1 MLPPPAKGP
10 LSNQVRQK
18 IYDILGDLCCDL
30 AIPCN
35 VHFPFK
41 DERATVLFKALTAA
55 AVYADRYAKAKLA
68 AIENAKAVGDAL
80 AERDKAAVA
89 RLAGEKRRSAEGFSP
104 GNKRVT
110 KKAT

>member
-68 AIENAKAVGDAL
+68 AIENAKAVNAT
-80 AERDKAAVA
+80 R
-89 RLAGEKRRSAEGFSP
+89 RLSP
-104 GNKRVT
+104 GLPARSGVPPRGFHPVT
-110 KKAT
+110 SG